1 MSPEQLIE
9 KMACSVMDEWGETPQ
24 GYAIQKSHAKYMLLV
39 VLSHIK
45 DMVTIEINEV
55 SGDASAHHILEH
67 KIILKEPYRKML
79 EEGIL

>member
-39 VLSHIK
+39 VLSHIE
-45 DMVTIEINEV
+45 EIVQVQYPN
-55 SGDASAHHILEH
+55 
-67 KIILKEPYRKML
+67 
-79 EEGIL
+79 GICFK

>member
-39 VLSHIK
+39 VLSHIEEIVDWEYK
-45 DMVTIEINEV
+45 DGYKQIV
-55 SGDASAHHILEH
+55 
-67 KIILKEPYRKML
+67 LKEPYRKML